1 MGQRDL
7 NFIRKKSYNGEL
19 MQKGTE
25 NENIILK
32 WLEHS
37 LKAKTIIDF
46 REFRLAQRIDVD
58 FGIETIDGNYVL
70 AEIKSDRWITR
81 NGNLLFEFLR
91 INHYWI
97 NHWNYTGW
105 GWRSPAQK
113 LIIRNPNTNGTFVF
127 DFLELRTFVGK
138 YIAEMKKKI
147 RIDIVLTDTQK
158 TTFNFLIP
166 FKKIEEYGVEYD
178 FYRVFDE
185 WTDYDTLVKKIRTKA
200 PISGH

>member
-1 MGQRDL
+1 MDVMGQRDL
-7 NFIRKKSYNGEL
+7 NFRNEKSYSGEL
-19 MQKGTE
+19 MRKGTQ

-37 LKAKTIIDF
+37 LKAKTIVDF

-58 FGIETIDGNYVL
+58 FGIETINGDYVL
-70 AEIKSDRWITR
+70 GEIKSDRWIR
-81 NGNLLFEFLR
+81 RKGNLLFEFLR
-91 INHYWI
+91 INHFWI

-105 GWRSPAQK
+105 GFRSPAQK
-113 LIIRNPNTNGTFVF
+113 LIIRNPHTNGTFIF

-138 YIAEMKKKI
+138 YIAEMGKQI

-166 FKKIEEYGVEYD
+166 FKKIREYGVKYK
-178 FYRVFDE
+178 FCRVFDE
-185 WTDYDTLVKKIRTKA
+185 WIGYDTLANKKT
-200 PISGH
+200 GTN